1 MRYVASKDMEAVAT
15 ALKRTYTAATIEEAA
30 RELDAFE
37 EAWGGNYRAAV
48 RVWRNAWDNVVPFF
62 QFPPEIR
69 KITYTTNAI
78 ESLNMTMR
86 KYTRN
91 RRIFP
96 NDDSA
101 MKSLYLAIR
110 EVGKRWRGVHGW
122 KAALQVLQI
131 LFGEDRVPVN
141 A

>member
-1 MRYVASKDMEAVAT
+1 M
-15 ALKRTYTAATIEEAA
+15 
-30 RELDAFE
+30 
-37 EAWGGNYRAAV
+37 
-48 RVWRNAWDNVVPFF
+48 RVWRTAWANVVPFF

-101 MKSLYLAIR
+101 LKSLYLAIR
-110 EVGKRWRGVHGW
+110 EASKRWRGVHHW
-122 KAALQVLQI
+122 KPAMQVFQI
-131 LFGEDRVPVN
+131 LFGEERVPIG